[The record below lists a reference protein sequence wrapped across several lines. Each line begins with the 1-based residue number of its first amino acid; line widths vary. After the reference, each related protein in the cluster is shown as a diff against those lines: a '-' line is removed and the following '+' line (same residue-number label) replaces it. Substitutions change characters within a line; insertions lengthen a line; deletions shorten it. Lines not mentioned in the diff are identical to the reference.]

1 MIMMFWYQMD
11 DLLSPNH
18 FGVSNPDH
26 ENWIKLGDKV
36 DKGGDAPKLPG
47 D

>member
-1 MIMMFWYQMD
+1 MMFWYQMD
-11 DLLSPNH
+11 DLLLSPNH

-26 ENWIKLGDKV
+26 ENWRKLGDKV
-36 DKGGDAPKLPG
+36 DKGCDAPKLPG